1 MVPPL
6 QCVAKC
12 RSACVNSGDVYDAY
26 HVCQSLYNLQR
37 YAGILLVWQA
47 YIALCDALTSGPCVW
62 PTDDWDGDP
71 GTSKRNRATSKLYG
85 QPT

>member
-1 MVPPL
+1 MCTMCVRGSEPL
-6 QCVAKC
+6 HPK
-12 RSACVNSGDVYDAY
+12 
-26 HVCQSLYNLQR
+26 R
-37 YAGILLVWQA
+37 YAGILLVYVA
-47 YIALCDALTSGPCVW
+47 YIALCDAHTSGPCVW

>member
-1 MVPPL
+1 MRTM
-6 QCVAKC
+6 CVRA
-12 RSACVNSGDVYDAY
+12 STTYSDM
-26 HVCQSLYNLQR
+26 
-37 YAGILLVWQA
+37 LVFCSCIYVA
-47 YIALCDALTSGPCVW
+47 YIALCDAHTSGPCVW